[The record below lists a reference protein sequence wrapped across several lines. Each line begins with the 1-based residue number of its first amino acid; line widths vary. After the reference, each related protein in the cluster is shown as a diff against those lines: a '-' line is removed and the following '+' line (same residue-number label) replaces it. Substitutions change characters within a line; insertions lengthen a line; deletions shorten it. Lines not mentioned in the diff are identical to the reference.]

1 LTPINFTPAAVSGA
15 NCPSVHVALPQ
26 AQPFAGQSDE
36 RLSAPSDTRALDS
49 AMTDEE
55 REAAAYRA
63 GVAMHAW
70 YSQFQQTGDMEC
82 LDNAYRALGL
92 MRQLLA
98 GRSPEYVAK
107 LEQERG
113 LS

>member
-1 LTPINFTPAAVSGA
+1 MNVLSFSSSAEQAA
-15 NCPSVHVALPQ
+15 PLHVALPQ
-26 AQPFAGQSDE
+26 AQPFAGQQADRSSE
-36 RLSAPSDTRALDS
+36 SSDTQQLGS
-49 AMTDEE
+49 MTDEE

-98 GRSPEYVAK
+98 GRSPEYVAR
-107 LEQERG
+107 LEAERG